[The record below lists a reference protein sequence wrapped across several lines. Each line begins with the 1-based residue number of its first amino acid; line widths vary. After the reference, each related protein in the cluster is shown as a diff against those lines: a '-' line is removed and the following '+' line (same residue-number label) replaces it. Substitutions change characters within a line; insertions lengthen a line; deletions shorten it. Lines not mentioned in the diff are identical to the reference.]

1 MSTLTI
7 ILVVAAVILIL
18 GAIVYV
24 LCKRLKALN
33 AELKDAKAEIQKQ
46 RDNLSYLVKHSEE
59 IAKIRKEEKSVDKAI
74 EEAESNEE
82 LFNIIN
88 GLISGNND
96 RVCK

>member
-1 MSTLTI
+1 MNTITI
-7 ILVVAAVILIL
+7 IFIVAAVIVIL

-24 LCKRLKALN
+24 LSKRLKAISKD
-33 AELKDAKAEIQKQ
+33 LKDAEAEIQKQ

-59 IAKIRKEEKSVDKAI
+59 IAKIRQEEKSVDKAI
-74 EEAESNEE
+74 EEADSNEE

-88 GLISGNND
+88 GLINNNND